1 MTVDSVE
8 AESRMEDVSVSSYV
22 WGYVFLNSTQD
33 HTGTQEAK
41 LQNCCMVLDGIICS
55 YRGQTVSEYGIS
67 LFSAKQER
75 LASGNRR
82 KQQLPFLFSL
92 LPEGV

>member
-33 HTGTQEAK
+33 HTGTQGSQAPE
-41 LQNCCMVLDGIICS
+41 LL
-55 YRGQTVSEYGIS
+55 YGTRWNN
-67 LFSAKQER
+67 LF
-75 LASGNRR
+75 L
-82 KQQLPFLFSL
+82 
-92 LPEGV
+92 